1 VKPLR
6 EWSGRRVVAV
16 ALAWLVGL
24 PMLTA
29 PAVFGGVAWLARAE
43 RERAITAVPD
53 SLAPGLRVDYLPPQP
68 SDFYL
73 VTSFANPGVTLL
85 LGLLLL
91 PPLAL
96 CLTWLVVRRRRSDQF
111 A

>member
-43 RERAITAVPD
+43 REGAITAIPD
-53 SLAPGLRVDYLPPQP
+53 SLAPGLRVDLPAQP
-68 SDFYL
+68 SDFYFM
-73 VTSFANPGVTLL
+73 TSFANPGVALL

-96 CLTWLVVRRRRSDQF
+96 CLAWLVARHRRSDW
-111 A
+111 AA

>member
-24 PMLTA
+24 PTLTA
-29 PAVFGGVAWLARAE
+29 PAVFGGFAWLARAE
-43 RERAITAVPD
+43 RERAITAIPD
-53 SLAPGLRVDYLPPQP
+53 SLAPGLRVAYLPPQP

-73 VTSFANPGVTLL
+73 VTSFANPGVALL
-85 LGLLLL
+85 LALLLI

-96 CLTWLVVRRRRSDQF
+96 CLTWLVARRRRSDRL